1 MKYKR
6 LLYNFSKMQEENI
19 SMKKNLSEKI
29 HEVVVKLE
37 KENETLKRT
46 LAEIPEPQEPK
57 LSSDEK

>member
-37 KENETLKRT
+37 KENETLKSK